1 MEGMTS
7 LSRPILAF
15 LLALSLPTAAP
26 ALTEVKGSSRV
37 DAVTVYL
44 SGARVTRTV
53 RADLPAGDVRLLVEG
68 LPAGIADD
76 SVRVVGQ
83 GSGRGK
89 IYGVSVEAVTKAEAM
104 DAAARDAEERLEK
117 LQLEDRALEDQAKVA
132 DGRRKFVES
141 MRSTYS
147 EERAKN
153 LAVRGVTAKEWAD
166 LTGFVEGQLS
176 SAAAEVRK
184 VEASRRELARRIA
197 AARAE
202 LEKLRA
208 KRSETT
214 KTVAIELGVERA
226 GAFEVAVSYVAGAA
240 SWRPVW
246 DARLDPDKEAME
258 LSLRAEITQQSGEDW
273 KDVKL
278 AVSTAQPGRGLF
290 VPKLES
296 HWLTAAAPPAP
307 VYRAKSAR
315 GMAAPAPAMAMK
327 EAPSMAAA
335 EEPESYALE
344 APTAT
349 AEQGL
354 LAATFTT
361 PRRETVDGS
370 GRARSV
376 ALNRFPLKAKIA
388 RVTAPRVEPAVFL
401 TAKAVNET
409 GLPLLGG
416 MAGVYVGD
424 EFVGRAPLP
433 ATPPGGEV
441 ELAFGADER
450 VEVERRVV
458 ERNHESAG
466 IVSKDEVFKYRVR
479 VVLKN
484 RYPAPIDVRLL
495 DLVPV
500 SRDEKI
506 QVKLLD
512 GSTAAT
518 REDPERP
525 GVKTWELK
533 LGAREE
539 RAIELRYE
547 VRYPRGFP
555 IQGLE

>member
-1 MEGMTS
+1 M
-7 LSRPILAF
+7 RPLTA
-15 LLALSLPTAAP
+15 LVLALLLPTASLA
-26 ALTEVKGSSRV
+26 AVDVKAVSRA
-37 DAVTVYL
+37 DAVTVYRT
-44 SGARVTRTV
+44 SARVSRIA
-53 RADLPAGDVRLLVEG
+53 RADLPAGDVRLLIEG
-68 LPAGIADD
+68 LPVGLADD
-76 SVRVVGQ
+76 SVRVEGQ
-83 GSGRGK
+83 GAGKGK
-89 IYGVSVEAVTKAEAM
+89 IWGVSVEPVTKAEAM
-104 DAAARDAEERLEK
+104 DAAAREAEERVEK

-132 DGRRKFVES
+132 DSRRKFVES
-141 MRSTYS
+141 LRSTYS

-153 LAVRGVTAKEWAD
+153 LAVRGVTAREWAD
-166 LTGFVEGQLS
+166 LAGFVDAQLT
-176 SAAAEVRK
+176 ATAEQIRK
-184 VEASRRELARRIA
+184 VDAARREVARRLA

-214 KTVAIELGVERA
+214 KTIAVELTTERA
-226 GAFEVAVSYVAGAA
+226 GGFELAVSYLVGAA
-240 SWRPVW
+240 SWEPVW

-258 LSLRAEITQQSGEDW
+258 LSLRAEITQRSGEDW

-278 AVSTAQPGRGLF
+278 AVSTAEPGRGLF
-290 VPKLES
+290 VPALES
-296 HWLTAAAPPAP
+296 RWLTGAPPPQP

-315 GMAAPAPAMAMK
+315 GMAAPAPAMARSAPARAMEE
-327 EAPSMAAA
+327 EAP
-335 EEPESYALE
+335 EPQAFELE
-344 APTAT
+344 APEAS

-376 ALNRFPLKAKIA
+376 ALSRFPLKAKVA
-388 RVTAPRVEPAVFL
+388 RVTAPRVESAVFL

-409 GLPLLGG
+409 GLPLLSGQ
-416 MAGVYVGD
+416 AGVYVGD

-433 ATPPGGEV
+433 ATPPGGEL
-441 ELAFGADER
+441 ELAFGADGR
-450 VEVERRVV
+450 VEVERRVL
-458 ERNHESAG
+458 ERKHETSG
-466 IVSKDEVFKYRVR
+466 VVSKDEVFRYRTR
-479 VVLKN
+479 VTLKN
-484 RYPAPIDVRLL
+484 RYATPIDVRLL

-500 SRDEKI
+500 SREEKI

-512 GSTAAT
+512 GTTAAT

-533 LGAREE
+533 LAAREE

>member
-1 MEGMTS
+1 
-7 LSRPILAF
+7 
-15 LLALSLPTAAP
+15 
-26 ALTEVKGSSRV
+26 
-37 DAVTVYL
+37 
-44 SGARVTRTV
+44 
-53 RADLPAGDVRLLVEG
+53 
-68 LPAGIADD
+68 
-76 SVRVVGQ
+76 
-83 GSGRGK
+83 
-89 IYGVSVEAVTKAEAM
+89 
-104 DAAARDAEERLEK
+104 
-117 LQLEDRALEDQAKVA
+117 
-132 DGRRKFVES
+132 
-141 MRSTYS
+141 
-147 EERAKN
+147 
-153 LAVRGVTAKEWAD
+153 
-166 LTGFVEGQLS
+166 
-176 SAAAEVRK
+176 
-184 VEASRRELARRIA
+184 
-197 AARAE
+197 
-202 LEKLRA
+202 
-208 KRSETT
+208 
-214 KTVAIELGVERA
+214 
-226 GAFEVAVSYVAGAA
+226 
-240 SWRPVW
+240 
-246 DARLDPDKEAME
+246 
-258 LSLRAEITQQSGEDW
+258 
-273 KDVKL
+273 
-278 AVSTAQPGRGLF
+278 
-290 VPKLES
+290 
-296 HWLTAAAPPAP
+296 

-315 GMAAPAPAMAMK
+315 GMAAAAPAMAMK

-335 EEPESYALE
+335 EEQESYALE

-525 GVKTWELK
+525 GVKTWEVK

>member
-1 MEGMTS
+1 MRLTV
-7 LSRPILAF
+7 A
-15 LLALSLPTAAP
+15 LALAVLVPSAAYGVP
-26 ALTEVKGSSRV
+26 EVKGSSRL
-37 DAVTVYL
+37 DAVTVYR
-44 SGARVTRTV
+44 SGARVTRIV

-68 LPAGIADD
+68 LPVGIADD
-76 SVRVVGQ
+76 SVRVEGQ
-83 GSGRGK
+83 GSGKGR
-89 IYGVSVEAVTKAEAM
+89 IWGVSVEAITKAEAM
-104 DAAARDAEERLEK
+104 DAAARDAEEKLEK
-117 LQLEDRALEDQAKVA
+117 LQLDDRALDDQAKVA
-132 DGRRKFVES
+132 EARRKFVES
-141 MRSTYS
+141 LRSTYS

-166 LTGFVEGQLS
+166 LTGFVESQLAS
-176 SAAAEVRK
+176 TAAELRK
-184 VEASRRELARRIA
+184 VEGSRRELGRRIT

-202 LEKLRA
+202 LDKLRA

-214 KTVAIELGVERA
+214 KTIAVELGLDKA
-226 GAFEVAVSYVAGAA
+226 ATFEIAVSYVVGSA
-240 SWRPVW
+240 SWSPVW
-246 DARLDPDKEAME
+246 DARLLPDSEAME
-258 LSLRAEITQQSGEDW
+258 LSLRAEISQQSGEDW

-278 AVSTAQPGRGLF
+278 AVSTAQPGRGLY

-296 HWLTAAAPPAP
+296 HWLTVAPPPP
-307 VYRAKSAR
+307 VYRTKSAR
-315 GMAAPAPAMAMK
+315 GMPAPAPAMARAEMPRAM
-327 EAPSMAAA
+327 EAMSAP
-335 EEPESYALE
+335 EEEAYDLE
-344 APTAT
+344 APEAT

-376 ALNRFPLKAKIA
+376 ALSKFPLKAKIA

-401 TAKAVNET
+401 TARAVNET

-416 MAGVYVGD
+416 MAGVYVGE

-433 ATPPGGEV
+433 ATPPGGEL
-441 ELAFGADER
+441 ELAFGADDR
-450 VEVERRVV
+450 VEVERRVL
-458 ERNHESAG
+458 ERRHETAG
-466 IVSKDEVFKYRVR
+466 IVSKDEVFRFRVR
-479 VVLKN
+479 VSLKN
-484 RYPAPIDVRLL
+484 RYATPVEVRLL

-533 LGAREE
+533 LGAKEE

>member
-1 MEGMTS
+1 M
-7 LSRPILAF
+7 RPLTA
-15 LLALSLPTAAP
+15 LVLALLLPTASLA
-26 ALTEVKGSSRV
+26 AVDVKAVSRA
-37 DAVTVYL
+37 DAVTVYRT
-44 SGARVTRTV
+44 SARVSRIA
-53 RADLPAGDVRLLVEG
+53 RADLPAGDVRLLIEG
-68 LPAGIADD
+68 LPVGLADD
-76 SVRVVGQ
+76 SVRVEGQ
-83 GSGRGK
+83 GSGKGK
-89 IYGVSVEAVTKAEAM
+89 IWGVSVEPVTKAEAM
-104 DAAARDAEERLEK
+104 DAAAREAEERVEK

-132 DGRRKFVES
+132 DSRRKFVES
-141 MRSTYS
+141 LRSTYS

-153 LAVRGVTAKEWAD
+153 LAVRGVTAREWAD
-166 LTGFVEGQLS
+166 LAGFVDAQLT
-176 SAAAEVRK
+176 ATAEQIRK
-184 VEASRRELARRIA
+184 VDAARREVARRLA

-214 KTVAIELGVERA
+214 KTIAVELTTERA
-226 GAFEVAVSYVAGAA
+226 GGFELAVSYLVGAA
-240 SWRPVW
+240 SWEPVW

-258 LSLRAEITQQSGEDW
+258 LSLRAEITQRSGEDW

-278 AVSTAQPGRGLF
+278 AVSTAEPGRGLF
-290 VPKLES
+290 VPALES
-296 HWLTAAAPPAP
+296 RWLTGAPPPQP

-315 GMAAPAPAMAMK
+315 GMAAPAPAMARSAPARAMEE
-327 EAPSMAAA
+327 EAP
-335 EEPESYALE
+335 EPQAFELE
-344 APTAT
+344 APEAS

-376 ALNRFPLKAKIA
+376 ALSRFPLKAKVA
-388 RVTAPRVEPAVFL
+388 RVTAPRVESAVFL

-409 GLPLLGG
+409 GLPLLSGQ
-416 MAGVYVGD
+416 AGVYVGD

-433 ATPPGGEV
+433 ATPPGGEL
-441 ELAFGADER
+441 ELAFGADGR
-450 VEVERRVV
+450 VEVERRVL
-458 ERNHESAG
+458 ERKHETSG
-466 IVSKDEVFKYRVR
+466 VVSKDEVFRYRTR
-479 VVLKN
+479 VTLKN
-484 RYPAPIDVRLL
+484 RYATPIDVRLL

-500 SRDEKI
+500 SREEKI

-512 GSTAAT
+512 GTTAAT

-533 LGAREE
+533 LAAREE